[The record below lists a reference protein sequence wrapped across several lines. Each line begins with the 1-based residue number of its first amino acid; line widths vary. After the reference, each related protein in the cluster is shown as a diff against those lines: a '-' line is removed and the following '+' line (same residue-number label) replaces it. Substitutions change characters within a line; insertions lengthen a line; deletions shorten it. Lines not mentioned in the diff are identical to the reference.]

1 MKQNTKDFLFVG
13 AGILIALVFIIAV
26 IIMATQVF
34 HIANVVSG
42 NG

>member
-26 IIMATQVF
+26 IVAASYVF
-34 HIANVVSG
+34 NIANIVNG